1 MKNFKEKDSAG
12 GEAAGQKRNGKGK
25 GNGTEAGSGD
35 MSMSGNASGGRNV
48 GQSRGGNG
56 SRGKNSDRK
65 SDAIPGRYVDL
76 TLDAGFKAVFADRG
90 NKALLIGLLNVLLP
104 PEARVKDIVEYLD
117 RETGP
122 DFLDGKSTRMDL
134 VCRGEDKRIFIVEMQ
149 REPENAFFE
158 RCVYYGAGVYH
169 TGLLSRETYKDDLKA
184 VYIVGILNYSL
195 PHEDEALWD
204 SDNIVSCYRFTESR
218 TGEVAPDTILCIFA
232 ELERFTKSAAECV
245 DDRDALFWLF
255 RHSGVMEE
263 LPEELSHSS
272 LAEGVTDACEIAGF
286 SADKRILYEKDMI
299 TELDLALQYDYALD
313 KGRAEGLAE
322 GEAIGEAREK
332 SAIARRMLEDGV
344 PAETVAKYSGLKE
357 EDVLKLM

>member
-1 MKNFKEKDSAG
+1 MKNFKKDSAG
-12 GEAAGQKRNGKGK
+12 GKAVGQKCG
-25 GNGTEAGSGD
+25 A
-35 MSMSGNASGGRNV
+35 AV
-48 GQSRGGNG
+48 
-56 SRGKNSDRK
+56 
-65 SDAIPGRYVDL
+65 PGRYVDL
-76 TLDAGFKAVFADRG
+76 TLDAGFKAVFADRS
-90 NKALLIGLLNVLLP
+90 NKELLIGLLNVLLP
-104 PEARVKDIVEYLD
+104 PEAKVEDIVEYLD

-134 VCRGEDKRIFIVEMQ
+134 VCRGEDSRTFIVEMQ
-149 REPENAFFE
+149 RRPENAFFE

-169 TGLLSRETYKDDLKA
+169 TGLVRGKTYEDDLKA

-195 PHEDEALWD
+195 PHEDEALWS
-204 SDNIVSCYRFTESR
+204 SDNIVSCYSFIESR

-232 ELERFTKSAAECV
+232 ELERFNKSAAECV

-299 TELDLALQYDYALD
+299 TELDLALRYDYALD
-313 KGRAEGLAE
+313 KGRAEG
-322 GEAIGEAREK
+322 EAIGEARGKVEGLAEGKAEEK
-332 SAIARRMLEDGV
+332 SAIAKRMLKAGLPMDV
-344 PAETVAKYSGLKE
+344 IAECSGLS
-357 EDVLKLM
+357 EDEVRTLI